1 MKPLAILT
9 SAFAASL
16 LCAPCVQAQDPP
28 APPPGPSPLQQPPPR
43 PRPTTAPAPPSG
55 PVLVNS
61 IAAKVNG
68 HVITTNEVNF
78 AVRPMANQLTSMF
91 PRRGPEFERQ
101 LNQARDGILQEMI
114 DRQIIL
120 DEYKTMGAN
129 IKDYYVDEDIKQQV
143 QTLFNGDDAKFQEE
157 LKRSHMTMDGFRRMT
172 KEKMI
177 VQAMRAH
184 QFSDAPPPLPDEVQ
198 KEYNEIKSTL
208 RDTNKDRI
216 TFKKIYIPKVN
227 PLEPAATPEI
237 QLALAESLVKELQ
250 QGADF
255 AELAK
260 KHSSD
265 AFGAD
270 GGLWQDVPRP
280 DLAPEF
286 AAIIFDTKE
295 GTLVGP
301 LDDPSGYTLA
311 IPIKIVFGPAPPL
324 DGKIREVVEQR
335 VHRKKTS
342 AQYEHWIASRR
353 KRAMIQIMK

>member
-1 MKPLAILT
+1 MKPLATLT
-9 SAFAASL
+9 SGFAASL
-16 LCAPCVQAQDPP
+16 LCVLCAQAQEPP

-43 PRPTTAPAPPSG
+43 PRPTAPAPPSG

-78 AVRPMANQLTSMF
+78 AVRPMANQLAAMF

-143 QTLFNGDDAKFQEE
+143 RTLFNGDEAKFQEE
-157 LKRSHMTMDGFRRMT
+157 LKRSRMTMDGFRRMT

-184 QFSDAPPPLPDEVQ
+184 QFSDAPPPLPEEVQ
-198 KEYNEIKSTL
+198 KEYNEIKNTL
-208 RDTNKDRI
+208 RDTNKDLI

-227 PLEPAATPEI
+227 PKEPAATPEI

-280 DLAPEF
+280 DLSPEF

-295 GTLVGP
+295 GKLVGP
-301 LDDPSGYTLA
+301 LEDPNGYTLA
-311 IPIKIVFGPAPPL
+311 IPIKITLGPAPPL

-342 AQYEHWIASRR
+342 DQYEHWIASRR
-353 KRAMIQIMK
+353 KKAMIKIMK